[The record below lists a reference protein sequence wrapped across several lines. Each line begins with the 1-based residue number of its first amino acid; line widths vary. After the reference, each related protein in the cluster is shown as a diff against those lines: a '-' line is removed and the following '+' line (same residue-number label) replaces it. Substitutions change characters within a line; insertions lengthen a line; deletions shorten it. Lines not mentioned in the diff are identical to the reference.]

1 MPSALLM
8 AYMEVELYKLGC
20 FTVNRFVCGKYIF
33 LITNRHT
40 YKIQQKLPYILM
52 LWRKLTGKITRK
64 VLLNNIVQT
73 TNMCT
78 FKAFYFNQE
87 IKALYSI
94 RTREVIMT
102 IL

>member
-52 LWRKLTGKITRK
+52 L
-64 VLLNNIVQT
+64 
-73 TNMCT
+73 
-78 FKAFYFNQE
+78 
-87 IKALYSI
+87 
-94 RTREVIMT
+94 
-102 IL
+102 